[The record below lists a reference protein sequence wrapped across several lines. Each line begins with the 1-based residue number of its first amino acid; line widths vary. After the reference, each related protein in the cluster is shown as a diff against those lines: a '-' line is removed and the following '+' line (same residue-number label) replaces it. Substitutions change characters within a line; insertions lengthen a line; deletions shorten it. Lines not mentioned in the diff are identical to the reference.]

1 MCTAIELASI
11 YSCALLPIIL
21 RSAPVVTVVLPRGP
35 TTVAQVRAPQIAQS
49 TRGTDREDGEDRFDP
64 HPAALTQS
72 KRAQTGV
79 KAIYASRRVSSVRQS
94 EVKQHRSFKEGVAS
108 ANKKS

>member
-1 MCTAIELASI
+1 MGTTRGGGGGPSLTPPYAFPESPTSTAIELAS
-11 YSCALLPIIL
+11 
-21 RSAPVVTVVLPRGP
+21 
-35 TTVAQVRAPQIAQS
+35 VRAPQIAQS